1 MAKYRMLALALAVAS
16 SFANADDMK
25 VFKFS
30 EDGAPTTFDTVQSG
44 TTYSN
49 TIVTAVYDTLYE
61 YKYLKQPFELKP
73 NLATSLPK
81 VSEDGLTYTITIK
94 PGVHFIDDRS

>member
-16 SFANADDMK
+16 SFANADDVK

-81 VSEDGLTYTITIK
+81 VSQDGLIYTVSANNSAFFSDLI
-94 PGVHFIDDRS
+94 